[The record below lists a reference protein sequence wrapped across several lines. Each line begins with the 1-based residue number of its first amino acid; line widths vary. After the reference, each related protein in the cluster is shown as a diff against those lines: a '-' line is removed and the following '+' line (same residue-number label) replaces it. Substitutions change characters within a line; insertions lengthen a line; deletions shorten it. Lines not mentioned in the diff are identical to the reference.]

1 MVDILINER
10 KLILDLGIC
19 LELVFALASIN
30 LDGALFIFVLRLVL
44 DDYRED
50 KVVFEEQVEAR
61 LLKEL
66 FDFRKSCGQ
75 SLLFTAVSF
84 GIVLSQVIDVPW
96 EGAGAI
102 LVAIVL
108 TLLVIACRHVQH
120 SYDVGADLELRDNIE
135 F

>member
-1 MVDILINER
+1 MVDIELDER

-19 LELVFALASIN
+19 LELGLALARIN
-30 LDGALFIFVLRLVL
+30 LDGALFTFVLRLVL
-44 DDYRED
+44 DVNRED

-84 GIVLSQVIDVPW
+84 GIVLGQVIDVPR
-96 EGAGAI
+96 EGAI
-102 LVAIVL
+102 LIAIVL